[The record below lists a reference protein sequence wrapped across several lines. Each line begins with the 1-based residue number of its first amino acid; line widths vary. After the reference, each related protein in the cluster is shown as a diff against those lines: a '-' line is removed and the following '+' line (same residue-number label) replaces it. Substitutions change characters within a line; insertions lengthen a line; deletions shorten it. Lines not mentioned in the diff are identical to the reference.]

1 MPRVS
6 VVVPVFNSEAYLRE
20 CIDSILSQSYRDFEL
35 ILVDD
40 GSRDNSGRIIDEYA
54 SRDSRIIVVHKEN
67 GGPAAARN
75 AGLALASGDY
85 VYFPDSDDILHPSL
99 LETVIPDLENGCDMV
114 VFGFGIVP
122 PPNRRTRRNMAY
134 SVREK
139 RELLLDTDE
148 KRYRFLTGP
157 FRRRAIRW
165 EVWNR
170 VFRRDII
177 ERWNIRFG
185 GGSRIFAEDM
195 YFTTFCVAHSR
206 RIMLLPDRLYTY
218 RKHDGSESSQ
228 YKKHLMIYSSNLM
241 TELFREHCGACEDCR
256 YLYEHF
262 GPEYYLLHKGAIR
275 RLRRH
280 QWKNGLSM
288 ERAREIL
295 KDNVVDYPGFIRKM
309 TETYGSPVVRESYR
323 KDRDKLLQLT
333 DRLYTAELLEIP
345 TPEAVLKTRKALLS
359 ILQKME
365 NRRQ

>member
-1 MPRVS
+1 
-6 VVVPVFNSEAYLRE
+6 
-20 CIDSILSQSYRDFEL
+20 
-35 ILVDD
+35 
-40 GSRDNSGRIIDEYA
+40 
-54 SRDSRIIVVHKEN
+54 
-67 GGPAAARN
+67 
-75 AGLALASGDY
+75 
-85 VYFPDSDDILHPSL
+85 
-99 LETVIPDLENGCDMV
+99 
-114 VFGFGIVP
+114 
-122 PPNRRTRRNMAY
+122 
-134 SVREK
+134 
-139 RELLLDTDE
+139 
-148 KRYRFLTGP
+148 
-157 FRRRAIRW
+157 
-165 EVWNR
+165 
-170 VFRRDII
+170 
-177 ERWNIRFG
+177 
-185 GGSRIFAEDM
+185 
-195 YFTTFCVAHSR
+195 
-206 RIMLLPDRLYTY
+206 
-218 RKHDGSESSQ
+218 
-228 YKKHLMIYSSNLM
+228 MIYSSNLM

-288 ERAREIL
+288 ESAREIL